1 MIFNTITDSQV
12 PCMSAEFD
20 NSLANTKQQGFKT
33 LLIGFKNTLGKANL
47 SKIYQVNSDK
57 QAQDLFGLGSNLFQ
71 QYLKYKKNDKKIE
84 VSCIAV
90 AEGDKEASTSLVFDF
105 EDPTKP
111 ILDGV
116 LSIIIFGEIL
126 NITINST
133 KDLKDICNA
142 VVKEISNNID
152 ITVTCILDQ
161 TKPNAILIKTIHKS
175 SIYNDYAIYLN
186 GYEDKPLP
194 TNLKMTYADKDNLI
208 ITKFAGATKEYL
220 EDIDALFKEE
230 IKDNKFNLIVTPFF
244 SYEFNNK
251 MADILK
257 NRWSSNSQTDGLLL
271 ITINKEDSND
281 KIFKANLDNLNCEAI
296 IPLNYANS
304 VSPTYLINA
313 AAAAQIAL
321 SGSINPASPLQ
332 NIPLV
337 GIKPPFQN
345 NRIDIDTRNS
355 QILKG
360 VGSITTIG
368 NTPTLERVVTSY
380 KRNNAGM
387 PDDSYQCAET
397 MLTLSFLRSD
407 FKQYFWTKY
416 NRHNLAENENNLDPS
431 LKILTPNLAKCEAI
445 ACFMQWEK
453 NGLVQNLDD
462 FIEDLKVELNKN
474 NSRRLDIMMSP
485 TLIKQLLQVA
495 VQIRFK

>member
-20 NSLANTKQQGFKT
+20 NSAANTKQEDFKT
-33 LLIGFKNTLGKANL
+33 LMLGFKNTSGKANL
-47 SKIYQVNSDK
+47 SKLYQVTSDK

-71 QYLKYKKNDKKIE
+71 QYIKYRKNDKKIE
-84 VSCIAV
+84 LFCIAV

-152 ITVTCILDQ
+152 IPVTCILDQ

-175 SIYNDYAIYLN
+175 SIYNDYPILLN

-194 TNLKMTYADKDNLI
+194 ANLKLTYADKDNLI
-208 ITKFAGATKEYL
+208 ITKFSGATKEYI
-220 EDIDALFKEE
+220 EDIDAIFKKE
-230 IKDNKFNLIVTPFF
+230 IKDNKFNIIVTPFF
-244 SYEFNNK
+244 SSDFNNK
-251 MADILK
+251 MADILM
-257 NRWSSNSQTDGLLL
+257 NRWGASSQTDGLSI
-271 ITINKEDSND
+271 ITINKEDLND
-281 KIFKANLDNLNCEAI
+281 KIYKTNLDNLNCESI
-296 IPLNYANS
+296 IALNYANS
-304 VSPTYLINA
+304 VTPAYLINA
-313 AAAAQIAL
+313 AAGAQIAL
-321 SGSINPASPLQ
+321 SASINPASPLQ
-332 NIPLV
+332 NIPLI

-345 NRIDIDTRNS
+345 NRADIETRNS

-368 NTPTLERVVTSY
+368 NTPTIERVVTTY

-397 MLTLSFLRSD
+397 MLTLSYLRTD

-445 ACFMQWEK
+445 ACFMKWEK
-453 NGLVQNLDD
+453 NGLVQNLEE
-462 FIEDLKVELNKN
+462 FIDDLKVELNIN